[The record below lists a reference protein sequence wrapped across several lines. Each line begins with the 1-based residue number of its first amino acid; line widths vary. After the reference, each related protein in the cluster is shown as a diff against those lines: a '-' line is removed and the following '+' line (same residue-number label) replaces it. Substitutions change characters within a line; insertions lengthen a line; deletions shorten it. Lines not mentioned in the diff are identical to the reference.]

1 MEKLKA
7 VKERLMH
14 CIESQVYGDLKVVD
28 SKELGEAIDMIAD
41 LEEAIY
47 YCTITKA
54 MEKSEKEKE
63 KNSHQESSQHYYPYY
78 YRDLDRDSG
87 KLYYPYSNMN
97 NRGYSEYNQMY
108 YGGGNSSNGSSSSM
122 GYRDGNAQ
130 SIGESRNYPMD
141 MRDIR
146 EGRSPMSRK
155 TYMES
160 KEMHKDTKAKM
171 QDLEHYMQEL
181 SHDMVEMIEGATP
194 EEKQLL
200 QQKLTLLAS
209 KVK

>member
-7 VKERLMH
+7 IKERLMN
-14 CIESQVYGDLKVVD
+14 CVESQIYGDLKAVD
-28 SKELGEAIDMIAD
+28 SKELGEVIDMIAD

-54 MEKSEKEKE
+54 MEKSEKEKK
-63 KNSHQESSQHYYPYY
+63 KNMYQESSQHYYPYY
-78 YRDLDRDSG
+78 YRDMDRDFG
-87 KLYYPYSNMN
+87 KLYYPYQNMN
-97 NRGYSEYNQMY
+97 DKEYL
-108 YGGGNSSNGSSSSM
+108 
-122 GYRDGNAQ
+122 DGNAQ
-130 SIGESRNYPMD
+130 SIGEGRNYPID
-141 MRDIR
+141 MRDAR

-171 QDLEHYMQEL
+171 QDLENYMQEL

>member
-1 MEKLKA
+1 MDKYKSM
-7 VKERLMH
+7 KEQLIH
-14 CIESQVYGDLKVVD
+14 CVESQVYGDLKTVD
-28 SKELGEAIDMIAD
+28 SEELGEVIDMIKD
-41 LEEAIY
+41 LEEAMY
-47 YCTITKA
+47 YCSITKA
-54 MEKSEKEKE
+54 MEKSEQEKE
-63 KNSHQESSQHYYPYY
+63 KYLYQEPSQHYYPYY
-78 YRDLDRDSG
+78 YRDLDRESG
-87 KLYYPYSNMN
+87 RLYYPTTGT
-97 NRGYSEYNQMY
+97 RGYQEGPSHI
-108 YGGGNSSNGSSSSM
+108 
-122 GYRDGNAQ
+122 GYHDGNVQ
-130 SIGESRNYPMD
+130 SIGESRSYPINYTSMD
-141 MRDIR
+141 TRDIR
-146 EGRSPMSRK
+146 EGRSPISRK

>member
-1 MEKLKA
+1 MDRFKSI
-7 VKERLMH
+7 KERLMH
-14 CIESQVYGDLKVVD
+14 CVESQVYGDLKMVD
-28 SKELGEAIDMIAD
+28 SKELGEAIDMIKD
-41 LEEAIY
+41 LEEAMY
-47 YCTITKA
+47 YCAITKA

-63 KNSHQESSQHYYPYY
+63 KYSHQESSQHYYPYY
-78 YRDLDRDSG
+78 YRDLDRESG
-87 KLYYPYSNMN
+87 RLYYPSSAMN
-97 NRGYSEYNQMY
+97 SRGYQEGPSH
-108 YGGGNSSNGSSSSM
+108 M

-130 SIGESRNYPMD
+130 SIGESRNYPMNYTSMD
-141 MRDIR
+141 MRDTR

-160 KEMHKDTKAKM
+160 KEMHKDTKSKM

>member
-7 VKERLMH
+7 IKERLMR
-14 CIESQVYGDLKVVD
+14 CVESQVYGDLKTVD

-63 KNSHQESSQHYYPYY
+63 KYSHQEGSQHYYPYY
-78 YRDLDRDSG
+78 NRDMDRGMGRMS
-87 KLYYPYSNMN
+87 YPYYMMIDDTHPDHK
-97 NRGYSEYNQMY
+97 YYN
-108 YGGGNSSNGSSSSM
+108 GNSHM

-130 SIGESRNYPMD
+130 SIGESRSYPID
-141 MRDIR
+141 MRDYR
-146 EGRSPMSRK
+146 EGKSPMSRK

-160 KEMHKDTKAKM
+160 KELHKDTKVKM
-171 QDLEHYMQEL
+171 QELEKYMQEL

>member
-7 VKERLMH
+7 VKERLMR
-14 CIESQVYGDLKVVD
+14 CIESQVYGDLKSVD
-28 SKELGEAIDMIAD
+28 TKELGEAIDMIAD

-63 KNSHQESSQHYYPYY
+63 KYSHQEAPQHYYPYY
-78 YRDLDRDSG
+78 NRDMDRGMGRMS
-87 KLYYPYSNMN
+87 YPYYMMLDDTHPDH
-97 NRGYSEYNQMY
+97 RYYN
-108 YGGGNSSNGSSSSM
+108 GNSNGSHM

-130 SIGESRNYPMD
+130 SIGESRSYPMD
-141 MRDIR
+141 RDYR
-146 EGRSPMSRK
+146 EGKSPISRK

-160 KEMHKDTKAKM
+160 KELHKDTKVKM
-171 QDLEHYMQEL
+171 QDLEKYMQEL